1 MWLPVKNKNIPKQQ
15 SMSIFILDFFFMFYI
30 KFLCL
35 YHQVYMKFSF
45 NLMVL
50 VGEKSGPSTD
60 LYDTVKNRRIYENK
74 VVKVWEKSCDFFLE

>member
-1 MWLPVKNKNIPKQQ
+1 
-15 SMSIFILDFFFMFYI
+15 
-30 KFLCL
+30 
-35 YHQVYMKFSF
+35 MKFSF

-74 VVKVWEKSCDFFLE
+74 VVKVWGKSRDFSRINSEFQLNVNI